1 MIIRGEKMY
10 PYQQA
15 EAISSAS
22 QETFEELFFPVVLSL
37 ERKNQFLHFL
47 QKELD
52 GAKTE
57 TEREA
62 ISSIL
67 LKTKIQIRALE
78 RELQKLY
85 YSNTTVRPFPNIFF
99 PALRARR
106 LQ

>member
-1 MIIRGEKMY
+1 MY
-10 PYQQA
+10 QYQQT
-15 EAISSAS
+15 ESILSPS
-22 QETFEELFFPVVLSL
+22 QGTLEEQVFPVILAL

-57 TEREA
+57 TEKET
-62 ISSIL
+62 ILSIL

-78 RELQKLY
+78 RELQELY
-85 YSNTTVRPFPNIFF
+85 YSNNTLRPIPNFF
-99 PALRARR
+99 CPPLRIRR